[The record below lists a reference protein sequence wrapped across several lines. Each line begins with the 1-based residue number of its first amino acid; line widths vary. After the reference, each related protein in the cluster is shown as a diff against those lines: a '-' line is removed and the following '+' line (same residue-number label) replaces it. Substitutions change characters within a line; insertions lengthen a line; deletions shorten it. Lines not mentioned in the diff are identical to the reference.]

1 MPSLMTNNAGMQY
14 TLRNV
19 PEHLDR
25 ELRERARREGK
36 SLNET
41 LLELLAIATG
51 LQGGAPPRRDLS
63 DVAGTWVEDPELD
76 QALSEQRAID
86 EELWR

>member
-1 MPSLMTNNAGMQY
+1 MQY

-25 ELRERARREGK
+25 LLRERAREEGK
-36 SLNET
+36 SLNQMM
-41 LLELLAIATG
+41 LELLGHALG
-51 LQGGAPPRRDLS
+51 LAEEAPPRRDLS
-63 DVAGTWVEDPELD
+63 DVAGTWVEDPETD
-76 QALSEQRAID
+76 QALAEQRRVD